1 MAQLQLPPDEY
12 TDLSPKGSVDEA
24 LVDVI
29 DEVNAVEGFVTT
41 SSCAGRASVFLEG
54 SRVAP
59 AAGSGESGTVAGVG
73 GKGGGGTWLY
83 VSHDPFAEVAEKVDW
98 ETAFGLVKDGS
109 EPAHDRGSD
118 DGEKRFIHFKFEPMI
133 LHVLTASLEHAQALL
148 RCAQQ
153 AGFRESGVINVT
165 AGAGEP
171 DIIPIVAI
179 RTMGLG
185 FESLIGFQ
193 QNGKRQPMV
202 ETPYLETL
210 VELSNTR
217 FVENK
222 KRIERFRVGFQN
234 LISNRKLGGQ
244 KKPEGWEDAE
254 ARRARKRAEGLKRR
268 EELKAEGARNVEG
281 QPDDTEG
288 ATSFLTDLELPRE
301 DA

>member
-1 MAQLQLPPDEY
+1 MQ
-12 TDLSPKGSVDEA
+12 
-24 LVDVI
+24 
-29 DEVNAVEGFVTT
+29 
-41 SSCAGRASVFLEG
+41 
-54 SRVAP
+54 
-59 AAGSGESGTVAGVG
+59 
-73 GKGGGGTWLY
+73 
-83 VSHDPFAEVAEKVDW
+83 
-98 ETAFGLVKDGS
+98 
-109 EPAHDRGSD
+109 
-118 DGEKRFIHFKFEPMI
+118 I

-202 ETPYLETL
+202 EMPYLETL

-268 EELKAEGARNVEG
+268 EELQAEGARNAEG

-288 ATSFLTDLELPRE
+288 ATSFLTDLELPHE